1 MSEQTPD
8 PSKTSANQG
17 QDLMAKLKA
26 PMTVTLPTWAFGAA
40 GFVGILLL
48 IAALD

>member
-1 MSEQTPD
+1 MSDETNDPAKTP
-8 PSKTSANQG
+8 SAQG

-40 GFVGILLL
+40 GLVGFLLL

>member
-8 PSKTSANQG
+8 PAKTSSTQG

-40 GFVGILLL
+40 GLVGFLLL